1 MMTELT
7 ATWGMEEGI
16 AGKQDAVAGAMEDL
30 EQCIKNKTQNH
41 MKMVEDMT
49 RHVDAGFDGPEA
61 SYWSR
66 LIYIPHPK
74 MLNKN
79 VSAKVKEWVRLSEFE
94 IALDEQME
102 KIKQIVLKKCPMLR
116 CNLSFIN
123 EWDHRWGYHPDSSNH
138 LWAPGPDPATFH
150 ETTVQAL
157 TVKKNQDQRCW
168 DPQGRDQEVR
178 KTQIKE
184 VKLVVS
190 KEEEASAS
198 LP

>member
-1 MMTELT
+1 
-7 ATWGMEEGI
+7 
-16 AGKQDAVAGAMEDL
+16 
-30 EQCIKNKTQNH
+30 
-41 MKMVEDMT
+41 
-49 RHVDAGFDGPEA
+49 
-61 SYWSR
+61 
-66 LIYIPHPK
+66 
-74 MLNKN
+74 
-79 VSAKVKEWVRLSEFE
+79 
-94 IALDEQME
+94 
-102 KIKQIVLKKCPMLR
+102 MLR

-138 LWAPGPDPATFH
+138 LWAPGPDPATFR

-198 LP
+198 LPGKESGKQNNGEVLKVLKMAGTEKPSVETNGINEEERTVIWTNPTVFL